1 MDTDGFRKAIHFDLD
16 TATVESTFGKKNTSM
31 AYRKIR
37 KFLESNGF
45 AHSQYSGYMSLRPMS
60 DLEVYRTYDMMKEAL
75 PWLAFEGTQY
85 EVFKGKV
92 TNTERPGAGN
102 KGNNSAISIGDY
114 WWERSVAPYNYNSF
128 FIVNDSG
135 NPSDG
140 AFAAYSLVVCPVFCF

>member
-16 TATVESTFGKKNTSM
+16 TATVEATFGKKNTSM

-75 PWLAFEGTQY
+75 PWLEPCAQKIHVLVVADEFDLLGFSHEENEDIESPARKTGP
-85 EVFKGKV
+85 VRGKLLKEKS
-92 TNTERPGAGN
+92 TKAKEASKKLDR
-102 KGNNSAISIGDY
+102 K
-114 WWERSVAPYNYNSF
+114 F
-128 FIVNDSG
+128 DSG
-135 NPSDG
+135 HDDIER
-140 AFAAYSLVVCPVFCF
+140 

>member
-16 TATVESTFGKKNTSM
+16 TATVEATFGKKNTSM

-75 PWLAFEGTQY
+75 PWLEPCAQKIHVLVVADEFDLLGFSHEENEDIESPARKTGS
-85 EVFKGKV
+85 VRGKLLKEKS
-92 TNTERPGAGN
+92 TKAKEASKRLDR
-102 KGNNSAISIGDY
+102 K
-114 WWERSVAPYNYNSF
+114 F
-128 FIVNDSG
+128 DSG
-135 NPSDG
+135 HDDIEH
-140 AFAAYSLVVCPVFCF
+140 AL

>member
-45 AHSQYSGYMSLRPMS
+45 AHSQYSGYMSLRPLS

-75 PWLAFEGTQY
+75 PWLEPCAQKIHVLVVADEFDLLGFSHEENEDIESPARKTGS
-85 EVFKGKV
+85 VRGKLLKEKS
-92 TNTERPGAGN
+92 TKAKEASKRLDR
-102 KGNNSAISIGDY
+102 K
-114 WWERSVAPYNYNSF
+114 F
-128 FIVNDSG
+128 DSG
-135 NPSDG
+135 HDDIER
-140 AFAAYSLVVCPVFCF
+140 

>member
-16 TATVESTFGKKNTSM
+16 TATVEATFGKKNTSM

-75 PWLAFEGTQY
+75 PWLEPCAQKIHVLVVADEFDLLGFSHEENEDIENPARKSGSSQG
-85 EVFKGKV
+85 ELLREKSI
-92 TNTERPGAGN
+92 NTKEATKRLD
-102 KGNNSAISIGDY
+102 KKI
-114 WWERSVAPYNYNSF
+114 
-128 FIVNDSG
+128 DSG
-135 NPSDG
+135 HDDIER
-140 AFAAYSLVVCPVFCF
+140 

>member
-16 TATVESTFGKKNTSM
+16 TATVEATFGKKNTSM

-75 PWLAFEGTQY
+75 PWLEPCAQKIHVLVVADEFDLLGFSHEENEDIESPARKTGS
-85 EVFKGKV
+85 VRGKLLKEKS
-92 TNTERPGAGN
+92 TKAKEAAKRLDR
-102 KGNNSAISIGDY
+102 K
-114 WWERSVAPYNYNSF
+114 F
-128 FIVNDSG
+128 DSG
-135 NPSDG
+135 HDDIER
-140 AFAAYSLVVCPVFCF
+140 

>member
-16 TATVESTFGKKNTSM
+16 TATVEATFGKKNTSM

-75 PWLAFEGTQY
+75 PWLEPCAQKIHVLVVADEFDLLGFSHEENEDIENPARKSGSSQG
-85 EVFKGKV
+85 EILREK
-92 TNTERPGAGN
+92 
-102 KGNNSAISIGDY
+102 SINAKEASKRLD
-114 WWERSVAPYNYNSF
+114 RKL
-128 FIVNDSG
+128 DSG
-135 NPSDG
+135 HDDIER
-140 AFAAYSLVVCPVFCF
+140 

>member
-16 TATVESTFGKKNTSM
+16 TATVEATFGKKNTSM

-75 PWLAFEGTQY
+75 PWLEPCAQKIH
-85 EVFKGKV
+85 V
-92 TNTERPGAGN
+92 
-102 KGNNSAISIGDY
+102 
-114 WWERSVAPYNYNSF
+114 
-128 FIVNDSG
+128 
-135 NPSDG
+135 
-140 AFAAYSLVVCPVFCF
+140 LVVADEFDLLGFSHEENEDIESPARKSGSDQGKHLKEKSIKAKESSKSLDKKIDTGHDDIER

>member
-16 TATVESTFGKKNTSM
+16 TATVEATFGKKNTSM

-75 PWLAFEGTQY
+75 PWLEPCAQKIHVLVVADEFDLLGFSHEEDEDIESPARKTGP
-85 EVFKGKV
+85 VRGKLLKEKS
-92 TNTERPGAGN
+92 TKAKEASKRLDR
-102 KGNNSAISIGDY
+102 K
-114 WWERSVAPYNYNSF
+114 F
-128 FIVNDSG
+128 DSG
-135 NPSDG
+135 HDDIER
-140 AFAAYSLVVCPVFCF
+140 

>member
-16 TATVESTFGKKNTSM
+16 TATVEATFGKKNTSM

-75 PWLAFEGTQY
+75 PWLEPCAQKIHVLVVADEFDLLGFSHEENEDIESPARKTGP
-85 EVFKGKV
+85 VRGKLLKEKS
-92 TNTERPGAGN
+92 TKAKEASKRLDR
-102 KGNNSAISIGDY
+102 K
-114 WWERSVAPYNYNSF
+114 F
-128 FIVNDSG
+128 DSG
-135 NPSDG
+135 HDDIER
-140 AFAAYSLVVCPVFCF
+140 

>member
-16 TATVESTFGKKNTSM
+16 TATVEATFGKKNTSM

-75 PWLAFEGTQY
+75 PWLEPCAQKIHVLVVADEFDLLGFSHEEDEDIESPARKTGP
-85 EVFKGKV
+85 VRGKLLKEKS
-92 TNTERPGAGN
+92 TKEKEASKRLDR
-102 KGNNSAISIGDY
+102 K
-114 WWERSVAPYNYNSF
+114 F
-128 FIVNDSG
+128 DSG
-135 NPSDG
+135 HDDIER
-140 AFAAYSLVVCPVFCF
+140 

>member
-60 DLEVYRTYDMMKEAL
+60 YLDVYRTYDMMKEAL
-75 PWLAFEGTQY
+75 PWLEPCAQKIHVLVVADEFDLLGFSHEENEDIESPARKTGS
-85 EVFKGKV
+85 VRGKLLKEKS
-92 TNTERPGAGN
+92 TKAKEASKRLDR
-102 KGNNSAISIGDY
+102 K
-114 WWERSVAPYNYNSF
+114 F
-128 FIVNDSG
+128 DSG
-135 NPSDG
+135 HDDIER
-140 AFAAYSLVVCPVFCF
+140 

>member
-16 TATVESTFGKKNTSM
+16 TATVEATFGKKNTSM

-75 PWLAFEGTQY
+75 PWLEPCAQKIH
-85 EVFKGKV
+85 V
-92 TNTERPGAGN
+92 
-102 KGNNSAISIGDY
+102 
-114 WWERSVAPYNYNSF
+114 
-128 FIVNDSG
+128 
-135 NPSDG
+135 
-140 AFAAYSLVVCPVFCF
+140 LVVADEFDLLGFSHEENEDIESPARKSGSDQGKHLKEKSIKAKESSKRLDKKIDTGHDDIER

>member
-16 TATVESTFGKKNTSM
+16 TATVEATFGKKNTSM

-75 PWLAFEGTQY
+75 PWLEPCAQKIHVLVVADEFDLLGFSHEENEGIENPARKSGSSQG
-85 EVFKGKV
+85 ELLREKSI
-92 TNTERPGAGN
+92 NTKEAAKRLD
-102 KGNNSAISIGDY
+102 KKI
-114 WWERSVAPYNYNSF
+114 
-128 FIVNDSG
+128 DSG
-135 NPSDG
+135 HDDIER
-140 AFAAYSLVVCPVFCF
+140 

>member
-60 DLEVYRTYDMMKEAL
+60 DLELYRTYDMMKEAL
-75 PWLAFEGTQY
+75 PWLEPCAQKIHVLVVADEFDLLGFSHEENEDIESPARKTGS
-85 EVFKGKV
+85 VRGKLLKEKS
-92 TNTERPGAGN
+92 TKAKEASKRLDR
-102 KGNNSAISIGDY
+102 K
-114 WWERSVAPYNYNSF
+114 F
-128 FIVNDSG
+128 DSG
-135 NPSDG
+135 HDDIER
-140 AFAAYSLVVCPVFCF
+140 

>member
-16 TATVESTFGKKNTSM
+16 TATVEATFGKKNTST

-75 PWLAFEGTQY
+75 PWLEPCAQKIHVLVVADEFDLLGFSHEENEDIENPARKSGSGR
-85 EVFKGKV
+85 GKFLR
-92 TNTERPGAGN
+92 E
-102 KGNNSAISIGDY
+102 KSINAKEASKRLD
-114 WWERSVAPYNYNSF
+114 RKL
-128 FIVNDSG
+128 DSG
-135 NPSDG
+135 HDDIER
-140 AFAAYSLVVCPVFCF
+140 

>member
-16 TATVESTFGKKNTSM
+16 TATVEATFGKKNTSM

-75 PWLAFEGTQY
+75 PWLEPCAQKIH
-85 EVFKGKV
+85 V
-92 TNTERPGAGN
+92 
-102 KGNNSAISIGDY
+102 
-114 WWERSVAPYNYNSF
+114 
-128 FIVNDSG
+128 
-135 NPSDG
+135 
-140 AFAAYSLVVCPVFCF
+140 LVVADEFDLLGFSHEENEDIENPARKSGSSQGELLREKSINTKEAAKRLDKKIGSGHDDIER

>member
-16 TATVESTFGKKNTSM
+16 TATVEATFGKKNTSM

-75 PWLAFEGTQY
+75 PWLEPCAQKIYVLVVADEFDLLGFSHEENEDIESPARKSGSCR
-85 EVFKGKV
+85 GKLLR
-92 TNTERPGAGN
+92 E
-102 KGNNSAISIGDY
+102 KSINAKEASKRLDKK
-114 WWERSVAPYNYNSF
+114 
-128 FIVNDSG
+128 IDSG
-135 NPSDG
+135 HDDIER
-140 AFAAYSLVVCPVFCF
+140 

>member
-16 TATVESTFGKKNTSM
+16 TATVEATFGKKNTSM

-75 PWLAFEGTQY
+75 PWLEPCAQKIHVLVVADEFDLLGFSHEENEDIESPARKTGP
-85 EVFKGKV
+85 VRGKLLKEKS
-92 TNTERPGAGN
+92 TKAKEASKRLDR
-102 KGNNSAISIGDY
+102 KL
-114 WWERSVAPYNYNSF
+114 
-128 FIVNDSG
+128 DSG
-135 NPSDG
+135 HDDIER
-140 AFAAYSLVVCPVFCF
+140 

>member
-16 TATVESTFGKKNTSM
+16 TATVEATFGKKNTSM

-75 PWLAFEGTQY
+75 PWLEPCAQKIHVLVVADEFDFLGFSHEENEDIESPARKSGSSQ
-85 EVFKGKV
+85 GKLLR
-92 TNTERPGAGN
+92 E
-102 KGNNSAISIGDY
+102 KSINAKEASKRLDKK
-114 WWERSVAPYNYNSF
+114 
-128 FIVNDSG
+128 IDSG
-135 NPSDG
+135 HD
-140 AFAAYSLVVCPVFCF
+140 AIER

>member
-16 TATVESTFGKKNTSM
+16 TATVEATFGKKNTSM

-75 PWLAFEGTQY
+75 PWLEPCAQKIHVLVVADEFDLLGFSHEENEDIESPARKTGS
-85 EVFKGKV
+85 VRGKLLKEKS
-92 TNTERPGAGN
+92 TKAKEASNRLDR
-102 KGNNSAISIGDY
+102 K
-114 WWERSVAPYNYNSF
+114 F
-128 FIVNDSG
+128 DSG
-135 NPSDG
+135 HDDIER
-140 AFAAYSLVVCPVFCF
+140 

>member
-16 TATVESTFGKKNTSM
+16 TATVEATFGKKNTSM

-75 PWLAFEGTQY
+75 PWLEPCAQKIHVLVVADEFDLLGFSHEENEDIESPARKTDS
-85 EVFKGKV
+85 VRGKLLKEKS
-92 TNTERPGAGN
+92 TKAKEASKRLDR
-102 KGNNSAISIGDY
+102 K
-114 WWERSVAPYNYNSF
+114 F
-128 FIVNDSG
+128 DSG
-135 NPSDG
+135 HDDIER
-140 AFAAYSLVVCPVFCF
+140 

>member
-16 TATVESTFGKKNTSM
+16 TTTVESTFGKKNTSM

-75 PWLAFEGTQY
+75 PWLEPCAQKIHVLVVADEFDLLGFSHEENEDIESPARKTGS
-85 EVFKGKV
+85 VRGKLLKEKS
-92 TNTERPGAGN
+92 TKAKEASKRLDR
-102 KGNNSAISIGDY
+102 K
-114 WWERSVAPYNYNSF
+114 F
-128 FIVNDSG
+128 DSG
-135 NPSDG
+135 HDDIER
-140 AFAAYSLVVCPVFCF
+140 

>member
-16 TATVESTFGKKNTSM
+16 TATVEATFGKKNTST

-75 PWLAFEGTQY
+75 PWLEPCAQKIH
-85 EVFKGKV
+85 V
-92 TNTERPGAGN
+92 
-102 KGNNSAISIGDY
+102 
-114 WWERSVAPYNYNSF
+114 
-128 FIVNDSG
+128 
-135 NPSDG
+135 
-140 AFAAYSLVVCPVFCF
+140 LVVADEFDLLGFSHEENEDIETPARKSGSGRGKFLREKSINAKEASKRLVDKKIDNGHDNIER